1 MADPTPLLSHY
12 DQPVERKQPRSLDEA
27 IERCIGDF
35 GWSQF
40 LQAILVSFAWVFDA
54 QQTFISVF
62 TDAEPSWH
70 CTQVVHESVC
80 NSFSNICLL
89 PKNSWSWDWP
99 AHTSIISEWGL
110 ECSSSIVRGLPASS
124 FFMGCLTGG
133 LALATLADS
142 TLGRKNMLVF
152 SCLMMSLSSIFTVFS
167 SNIWIYSALRFING
181 FGRAT
186 IGTCALVLST
196 ELVGK
201 RWRGQVGAIGFF
213 CFTLGFLSLPLIA
226 FINKGSSWRTLYLW
240 ISVPSIFYC
249 ILVRFLVH
257 ESPRWLFVRGRK
269 EEAVSTLKSMA
280 QANQSVLTMS
290 FSNVLIEQESWNA
303 DLYSSI
309 KILLNK
315 RWAFR
320 RLAAVMLSGF
330 GIGMVYYGMPLSL
343 GNLSFNLYLSVTF
356 NALSELPASLIIFF
370 LVGKLNR
377 KGSLLGFTIL
387 SGICSVLCVVIGKV
401 WPVFQIGLELVS
413 FFSAC
418 QAFNMVL
425 IYTIELF
432 PTCVRNSA
440 ISMARQA
447 LVFGGVFSPVLVAAG
462 RKNELLSYGVFGLV
476 IGVCG
481 LPVLGLPETRGGTI
495 CDTMDEEEHKEKAKA
510 AATAMLAKTGSP

>member
-1 MADPTPLLSHY
+1 MADSAPLLSHY
-12 DQPVERKQPRSLDEA
+12 DQPAEPKQLRSLDET

-70 CTQVVHESVC
+70 CTQVEHESAC
-80 NSFSNICLL
+80 NSFSNICQL
-89 PKNSWSWDWP
+89 PKNLWSWDWP

-110 ECSSSIVRGLPASS
+110 ECSSSFVTGLPASS
-124 FFMGCLTGG
+124 FFMGCLAGG
-133 LALATLADS
+133 LALATLGDS
-142 TLGRKNMLVF
+142 ILGRKNMLFF
-152 SCLMMSLSSIFTVFS
+152 SCLMMSLSSIFIVFS
-167 SNIWIYSALRFING
+167 SNIWFYSALRFING

-186 IGTCALVLST
+186 IGTSALVLST

-201 RWRGQVGAIGFF
+201 RWRGQ
-213 CFTLGFLSLPLIA
+213 
-226 FINKGSSWRTLYLW
+226 
-240 ISVPSIFYC
+240 
-249 ILVRFLVH
+249 
-257 ESPRWLFVRGRK
+257 
-269 EEAVSTLKSMA
+269 
-280 QANQSVLTMS
+280 
-290 FSNVLIEQESWNA
+290 ESWNV

-320 RLAAVMLSGF
+320 RLAAVMIAGF
-330 GIGMVYYGMPLSL
+330 GIGMVYYGMPLGL
-343 GNLSFNLYLSVTF
+343 GSLSFNLYLSVTF
-356 NALSELPASLIIFF
+356 NALSELPASLITFF
-370 LVGKLNR
+370 IIGRLNR

-387 SGICSVLCVVIGKV
+387 SGICSVLYVVIGKL
-401 WPVFQIGLELVS
+401 WPVLQIGLELLS

-418 QAFNMVL
+418 TAFNMEL

-440 ISMARQA
+440 ISMVRQA

-462 RKNELLSYGVFGLV
+462 RKNDLLSYGVFGLV
-476 IGVCG
+476 IGFCG

-495 CDTMDEEEHKEKAKA
+495 CDTMDEEEHKEQEKEKA
-510 AATAMLAKTGSP
+510 ADMLT